1 MVKRDDTLMSLK
13 LAQLRKKEKDQ
24 MLGDLAVAVSVI
36 YLQSAYFHL
45 YTFSFSS

>member
-1 MVKRDDTLMSLK
+1 MVKRDETLMSLK
-13 LAQLRKKEKDQ
+13 LAQLRKKKDQ
-24 MLGDLAVAVSVI
+24 MLGDLAVAVSII